1 MNYVT
6 PLGFIHGD
14 ADPQGESQ
22 NGILYT
28 AEYLLNKYGNSL
40 SEPKSFELVVRV
52 LELVRGVSPG
62 ITHRKPGDQEYQ
74 SQDNIIAHLYLE
86 SLLIKASGDKTI
98 CSPKSAP
105 YLATELKFLDDNSH
119 RFKRIKYVDT
129 SYWEA
134 AKVKQ
139 NKWGYI
145 VAKLTGTEQLCVNP
159 HDPQGF
165 CFFSWY
171 GRNPATLALID
182 LVAQGETTLFRKLAL
197 LVSLQI
203 FENKYEETDSKKLG
217 FLCWHIIANTV
228 GIRGLYK
235 LGFNLWQ
242 KRVLKLYPYGL
253 KQIYEV
259 FYRDHNHLS
268 VLNARTDLSIRG
280 YGV

>member
-1 MNYVT
+1 MNYTT

-14 ADPQGESQ
+14 ENPQGESQ

-28 AEYLLNKYGNSL
+28 AEYILNAKNNSVAQPDAL
-40 SEPKSFELVVRV
+40 DLVVNA
-52 LELVRGVSPG
+52 LQKVRGVSPG
-62 ITHRKPGDQEYQ
+62 ITHRKPGDLEYQ
-74 SQDNIIAHLYLE
+74 SQDNILAHLYLE
-86 SLLIKASGDKTI
+86 TVLQKAGTI
-98 CSPKSAP
+98 HSPEAP

-159 HDPQGF
+159 HDPSKF

-182 LVAQGETTLFRKLAL
+182 LVAQGKTTLFRKLAL

-217 FLCWHIIANTV
+217 YLCWHIVANTV
-228 GIRGLYK
+228 GIKGLYK
-235 LGFNLWQ
+235 TGFNLWQ
-242 KRVLKLYPYGL
+242 KRVGKIYPYGM
-253 KQIYEV
+253 KQVYEV
-259 FYRDHNHLS
+259 YYGDHNHPTI
-268 VLNARTDLSIRG
+268 LNAKLDFELRG
-280 YGV
+280 EKNE